1 MLICQAPRPP
11 SNARPIK
18 SSRPAALT
26 SKIPHKAPTKKLK
39 RESKHATLLS
49 RIQKSSSKT
58 KPLKRRRPGKKLV
71 TNLAGLADAL
81 PEVTGN
87 EGNKGD
93 GEAEGG
99 MKIKHK
105 SLKSRPGA
113 GKRKEKL
120 VGMEMER
127 FGRNLAELTAGR
139 TNVVDGDQQGV
150 MGTESRE
157 AGAVGSGSRERWV
170 AIRGFIAQTMER
182 RGEGTEKGSVGKI

>member
-1 MLICQAPRPP
+1 
-11 SNARPIK
+11 
-18 SSRPAALT
+18 
-26 SKIPHKAPTKKLK
+26 
-39 RESKHATLLS
+39 
-49 RIQKSSSKT
+49 
-58 KPLKRRRPGKKLV
+58 
-71 TNLAGLADAL
+71 
-81 PEVTGN
+81 
-87 EGNKGD
+87 
-93 GEAEGG
+93 

-127 FGRNLAELTAGR
+127 FGKNLAELTAGR
-139 TNVVDGDQQGV
+139 TNVVDGDQPGV

-157 AGAVGSGSRERWV
+157 GGAGGSGIRERWA